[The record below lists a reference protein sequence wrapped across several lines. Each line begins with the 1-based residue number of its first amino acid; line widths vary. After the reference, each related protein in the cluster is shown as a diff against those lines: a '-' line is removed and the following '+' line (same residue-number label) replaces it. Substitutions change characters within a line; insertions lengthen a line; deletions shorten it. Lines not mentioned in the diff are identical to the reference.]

1 MRMKSAVCL
10 GIGFGIALCQPSAAD
25 TSKTG
30 EAWTLDSNNWQQGEG
45 LLPPVVLDRVKKGD
59 YWYSVQP
66 VDPEKF
72 KQNYSPQF
80 WAASESNAGKYDVR
94 DEVCGLV
101 DKSTGDVPEFYFGLP
116 FPKIDPKDSRAG
128 CKIAWNFNS
137 AGGQGGGGGATFT
150 LNGIDTGGEFKRI
163 KLWTHLKSYLGKH
176 GGPIDN
182 PEELRSTGITNVQEP
197 TDIDG
202 VGGLTKRVNSWDAQ
216 DKSWF
221 YVPATRRVRRTS
233 SASRSD
239 PVAGMD
245 IFADDLNCYGGKIEY
260 YRWKLVGEGTILAP
274 LLSPDPLV
282 MKKVSD
288 SNARWNVVIPYFKAG
303 YETAGAKGVPWLI
316 VENLQLV
323 PRPVWILEG
332 ESEDPYYNFG
342 KVIMYMDR
350 DMYRIYWKLVH
361 NRAGEYFYNAMCA
374 YHFSRDKDLTWTA
387 VSPNLVVGVN
397 DKLNRAALGGR
408 YSEQFIEHSFP
419 EDYFTLQT
427 LTQMSD

>member
-1 MRMKSAVCL
+1 MRNRLTKLALPTILLGLVSAS
-10 GIGFGIALCQPSAAD
+10 SAPAE
-25 TSKTG
+25 TVAQG
-30 EAWTLDSNNWQQGEG
+30 ESWVLDSNNWQQAEN
-45 LLPPVVLDRVKKGD
+45 LLPEVVLERVKKGD
-59 YWYSVQP
+59 YWYTVQP
-66 VDPEKF
+66 IDPEKF
-72 KQNYSPQF
+72 KSNYSKAF
-80 WAASESNAGKYDVR
+80 WAATEANIGKYDVQ
-94 DEVCGLV
+94 DDICGLT
-101 DKSTGDVPEFYFGLP
+101 DKSTGEMPEFYFGLP
-116 FPKIDPKDSRAG
+116 FPNIDPKDPKAG
-128 CKIAWNFNS
+128 CKVAWNFGA

-150 LNGIDTGGEFKRI
+150 LNGIDTNGEYKRI
-163 KLWTHLKSYLGKH
+163 KLWTHLKSFVGIH

-182 PEELRSTGITNVQEP
+182 PEGLRNAGLTSVIEP

-202 VGGLTKRVNSWDAQ
+202 VGGLSKRVNDWESQ
-216 DKSWF
+216 DKTWF

-233 SASRSD
+233 ASSRSD

-260 YRWKLVGEGTILAP
+260 YKWKLAGEGQILAP

-282 MKKVSD
+282 MKKID
-288 SNARWNVVIPYFKAG
+288 DTRWSVPIPYFTGG
-303 YETAGAKGVPWLI
+303 YETPGAKGVPWLI
-316 VENLQLV
+316 VENLKMV

-332 ESEDPYYNFG
+332 KSEDPYYNFG

-350 DMYRIYWKLVH
+350 DLYRIYWKLVH

-374 YHFSRDKDLTWTA
+374 YHFLRDKDAQWSS

-408 YSEQFIEHSFP
+408 YSEQFVEQNFP

-427 LTQMSD
+427 LTHMSD